1 MNLIGVLILAVLLL
15 GGVAVAGLTKRRWVR
30 LAGLAVVAIVVA
42 VAGFFFWQFH
52 RWDRGFA
59 QIHAGDSRQQ
69 VRQIMGAPTEA
80 TDAMIGIYGSKRRV
94 ANRVKGCTKQ
104 YWYYPFFT
112 PECWWIAFDAQ
123 GQVLTTFHYISP

>member
-15 GGVAVAGLTKRRWVR
+15 GGVAV
-30 LAGLAVVAIVVA
+30 
-42 VAGFFFWQFH
+42 
-52 RWDRGFA
+52 
-59 QIHAGDSRQQ
+59 AGDSRQQ